1 MLKNN
6 NIEFV
11 FNDEYILI
19 VNKPPKIIVQ
29 PSPDNK
35 INLTTILKEK
45 LKENLFPCH
54 RLDKETSGLLTYAKT
69 RKVVS
74 FLTKQFKERK
84 IEKRYYALVK
94 GTPKRKKGI
103 IESYVIDKEGRHFKE
118 KPKKATTFYRLIKKF
133 SHFSLLELI
142 PLTGRTHQLRIQLAQ
157 IGHPILGEKKY
168 AYKRDFSI
176 NFKRLALHAYFLKF
190 THPISKEK
198 VTVSVDLAKDIK
210 EFIEKKGG

>member
-1 MLKNN
+1 MLKNS
-6 NIEFV
+6 IELV

-35 INLTTILKEK
+35 TNLTTILKEK
-45 LKENLFPCH
+45 LKESLFPCH
-54 RLDKETSGLLTYAKT
+54 RLDKETSGLLMYAKSH
-69 RKVVS
+69 KIAS

-94 GTPKRKKGI
+94 GVPRRKKGM
-103 IESYVIDKEGRHFKE
+103 IESYVIDKEGRYFKE

-168 AYKRDFSI
+168 AYKKDFPI

-190 THPISKEK
+190 THPISKEE

-210 EFIEKKGG
+210 EFIKKKGG

>member
-1 MLKNN
+1 MLKN

-35 INLTTILKEK
+35 VNLTAILKEK
-45 LKENLFPCH
+45 LKESLSPCH
-54 RLDKETSGLLTYAKT
+54 RLDKETSGLLIYAKT
-69 RKVVS
+69 HKIAS

-94 GTPKRKKGI
+94 GTPKRKKGK
-103 IESYVIDKEGRHFKE
+103 IESYVVDKEGKHFRE
-118 KPKKATTFYRLIKKF
+118 KSKKAITFYRLIKKF

-168 AYKRDFSI
+168 AYKKDFPI

-190 THPISKEK
+190 THPVSKEK
-198 VTVSVDLAKDIK
+198 VTVSIDLAKDIK
-210 EFIEKKGG
+210 EFIKKKGG